1 MEDVKAMLKGRILLP
16 RNLNKIFDKRV
27 LGNSKWLCNDDI
39 IPIIKER
46 ECKLDKIETSRLIDF
61 INTKQ
66 IDDNSISSLIWD
78 LWQFPIF

>member
-16 RNLNKIFDKRV
+16 RNLNEIFYQRV
-27 LGNSKWLCNDDI
+27 LGDSKWLCDDDI
-39 IPIIKER
+39 IPIIEER
-46 ECKLDKIETSRLIDF
+46 ECKLNEIETSRLIDF

-78 LWQFPIF
+78 LGQLTIF

>member
-16 RNLNKIFDKRV
+16 RNLNEIFNERV
-27 LGNSKWLCNDDI
+27 LGDSKWLCDDDV
-39 IPIIKER
+39 IPIIEKR
-46 ECKLDKIETSRLIDF
+46 ECKLNEIETSRLIDF

-78 LWQFPIF
+78 LG

>member
-16 RNLNKIFDKRV
+16 RNLNEIFNERV
-27 LGNSKWLCNDDI
+27 LGDSKWLCDDDV
-39 IPIIKER
+39 IPIIEER
-46 ECKLDKIETSRLIDF
+46 ECKLNEIETSRLIDF

-78 LWQFPIF
+78 LG